1 MPDAFG
7 IALANEVSLGAIH
20 KRRHLLL
27 LGKGSNIEG
36 KLMIDSTWK
45 SVNKQE
51 GVVKKLKNP
60 DDVVYG
66 WPPSSTSHIGR
77 SQSDKYA
84 FVIAV
89 GDRRQA
95 ALVRDC
101 FSLCLYCFSYSSSS
115 LLQLQSL
122 RKCIQIIIPRI
133 TLCMALALL
142 LCTYYYSMYS
152 SAVACR
158 LQWTLVAAF

>member
-1 MPDAFG
+1 M
-7 IALANEVSLGAIH
+7 
-20 KRRHLLL
+20 
-27 LGKGSNIEG
+27 
-36 KLMIDSTWK
+36 
-45 SVNKQE
+45 
-51 GVVKKLKNP
+51 VKKLKNP

-142 LCTYYYSMYS
+142 LCTYYYSKYVLLSGGLSTTVDTGGRILAICLKFSFSENSTKICAICLM
-152 SAVACR
+152 V
-158 LQWTLVAAF
+158 LMFTM